1 MSLRRRILEAQLD
14 TPRRRAPPSHRH
26 NSPSAPWPWINLH
39 DEIDQV
45 QLNSELP
52 PIPPYCDHSTCEGRC
67 WKDYPQSR
75 FPNWTSSQLRRS
87 RIQKAVN
94 DNRSPAT
101 IYYVDVDNKG
111 VFTDSGKFVSTD
123 PSETSEEDAHV
134 APEERLWRQLVNED
148 RERSSTV
155 RVRALFIDAM
165 SGTMLQQ
172 LGAKYNIE
180 PFFFSSSLGWI
191 PSRYQEEVQPRR
203 GDHLTI
209 TLTFLRPMDH
219 PDAKSLHTFPSG
231 ASSASS
237 TMTTP
242 YSYHEQVIDTQAP
255 LFLHSV
261 DTYLILDLLA
271 VHLIRNT
278 DGNTI
283 ISYHN
288 SEADTKASYL
298 HDRIRF
304 AGQSVYW
311 QNIFQR
317 SQDATFVLLT
327 SIWHAIYG
335 WDEALEHLY
344 THICFIEAQVINTS
358 DARLT
363 QELHVIRAHLLH
375 HCALL
380 DDFRKAVD
388 FILDTPNPAMD
399 ALPEL
404 DREASRRVL
413 ERECKNLL
421 SEIQRLEGSRSMQ
434 DKRLKNVMNLVFS
447 SVNIEDSRRMKDLT
461 EAAVRDSAGTCKQID
476 HHLLNKLTS
485 YFQMKQIAYLSMV
498 FLPASFVAAV
508 FGMNVEE
515 INPGTKGT
523 WPHYFETALPLTL
536 ATIWGIMFLQGKYLL
551 GRESTIWMRM
561 LWPITLMQKII
572 RSRGQKG
579 ESAYDLNAPMARQGT
594 WRDAYAY

>member
-1 MSLRRRILEAQLD
+1 
-14 TPRRRAPPSHRH
+14 
-26 NSPSAPWPWINLH
+26 
-39 DEIDQV
+39 
-45 QLNSELP
+45 
-52 PIPPYCDHSTCEGRC
+52 
-67 WKDYPQSR
+67 
-75 FPNWTSSQLRRS
+75 
-87 RIQKAVN
+87 
-94 DNRSPAT
+94 
-101 IYYVDVDNKG
+101 
-111 VFTDSGKFVSTD
+111 
-123 PSETSEEDAHV
+123 
-134 APEERLWRQLVNED
+134 
-148 RERSSTV
+148 
-155 RVRALFIDAM
+155 
-165 SGTMLQQ
+165 
-172 LGAKYNIE
+172 
-180 PFFFSSSLGWI
+180 
-191 PSRYQEEVQPRR
+191 
-203 GDHLTI
+203 
-209 TLTFLRPMDH
+209 MDH

-255 LFLHSV
+255 LFLHSG

-327 SIWHAIYG
+327 FIWHAC
-335 WDEALEHLY
+335 APPLP
-344 THICFIEAQVINTS
+344 V
-358 DARLT
+358 LT
-363 QELHVIRAHLLH
+363 LPRENLSQNYAN
-375 HCALL
+375 HC
-380 DDFRKAVD
+380 KAVD

-404 DREASRRVL
+404 EREASRRVL

-434 DKRLKNVMNLVFS
+434 DMRLKNVMNLVFS

-461 EAAVRDSAGTCKQID
+461 EAA
-476 HHLLNKLTS
+476 
-485 YFQMKQIAYLSMV
+485 MKQIAYLSMV
-498 FLPASFVAAV
+498 FFPASFVAAV

-536 ATIWGIMFLQGKYLL
+536 ATIWGIMLLQGKYLL